1 MSMKSKIIALGDSI
15 IKGVILNIEDNGQL
29 HYTLSDQNIVDQVAA
44 GLHLE
49 VINLGKTG
57 CTIHSGEG
65 IVDRHLAGIEDAKYA
80 LLCYGGNDSDY
91 NWRSIAL
98 SPNCE
103 HYPKTPITQFEKTYK
118 RIIDKVRQA
127 GVVPL
132 VMSLPPMDAEKY
144 YQFFTSVF
152 SNEEKRNIS
161 RWLKGG
167 SDAIYAGHDL
177 YNDAVKRI
185 ASAADV
191 QIIDISNAFHDTQ
204 KYLCVDGIHPNPAGQ
219 TKIAQTIARALV

>member
-1 MSMKSKIIALGDSI
+1 MERNKIIALGDSI
-15 IKGVILNIEDNGQL
+15 IKGVILNIEESGKM
-29 HYTLSDQNIVDQVAA
+29 HYALSDHTIVDQVAA

-49 VINLGKTG
+49 VVNLGKMG
-57 CTIHSGEG
+57 CTIESGEN
-65 IVDRHLAGIEDAKYA
+65 ILDRYLSNIHDAKYA

-98 SPNCE
+98 SPRCE
-103 HYPKTPITQFEKTYK
+103 HYPKTPIAQFEKTYS
-118 RIIDKVRQA
+118 RIIDKVRKA
-127 GVVPL
+127 GLIPL

-144 YQFFTSVF
+144 YKFFTSMF

-167 SDAIYAGHDL
+167 SDAIYAGHEL
-177 YNDAVKRI
+177 YNDAVKRV

-191 QIIDISNAFHDTQ
+191 QMIDVSNAFHDTQ
-204 KYLCVDGIHPNPAGQ
+204 KYLCVDGIHPNKAGQ
-219 TKIAQTIARALV
+219 EKIAKTIARAIL